1 MVDIQRLKQKLFHL
15 DVLIEKQEDCY
26 TAHCLQLDLITDGNT
41 KAEAEGMI
49 MDAISEQVTFAI
61 ERNLLDYLFQ
71 PAAPDEWRKLLYSNH
86 TKKVSLDEKV
96 DLPLIAEIDFIEVES
111 NATETTTELPSS

>member
-26 TAHCLQLDLITDGNT
+26 TAHCLQLDLITDGRT

-49 MDAISEQVTFAI
+49 IDAISEQVTFAI

-71 PAAPDEWRKLLYSNH
+71 PAAPEEWRKLLYSNH

-96 DLPLIAEIDFIEVES
+96 DLPLIAEIDFIEVGKLLTVVS
-111 NATETTTELPSS
+111 LILAAS